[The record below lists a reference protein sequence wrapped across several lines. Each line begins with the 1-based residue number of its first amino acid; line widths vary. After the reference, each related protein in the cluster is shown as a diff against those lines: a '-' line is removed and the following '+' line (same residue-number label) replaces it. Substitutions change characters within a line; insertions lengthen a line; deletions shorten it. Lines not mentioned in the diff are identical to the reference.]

1 MGSCSGT
8 CKHRKPRKPVLKG
21 NVSLPAG
28 LPGTLLKTVVGTVQK
43 RGPCSCPEGRV
54 HTERILGKVAV
65 PRVLQKFVVVTQ
77 WGQGPGEVCQWVQE
91 TTLGGV
97 TVSGERGFKMSCE
110 PVLNQ
115 SGFCDARLL

>member
-1 MGSCSGT
+1 M
-8 CKHRKPRKPVLKG
+8 
-21 NVSLPAG
+21 
-28 LPGTLLKTVVGTVQK
+28 
-43 RGPCSCPEGRV
+43 